1 MADNFI
7 DDRIGVNSPLLF
19 IGNKSGLVPRDVV
32 NDDDAFNSFGISFV
46 NYVARPTQRERDL
59 SANEKVVGKAM
70 LIRKINS
77 YRPRVICFMV
87 DYGYVEEYNG
97 IPVYCLPSSSA
108 RGTSY
113 SESEKLEYWR
123 QFVIY
128 LESINVT
135 FT

>member
-7 DDRIGVNSPLLF
+7 DDCIGVNSPLLF
-19 IGNKSGLVPRDVV
+19 VGVNPGLESNVVRKHRFFAGCRNLFFKLLNKSGLVPRDVV

-77 YRPRVICFMV
+77 YRPRVICFM
-87 DYGYVEEYNG
+87 GKMCCEHF
-97 IPVYCLPSSSA
+97 VY
-108 RGTSY
+108 R
-113 SESEKLEYWR
+113 
-123 QFVIY
+123 
-128 LESINVT
+128 
-135 FT
+135 